1 MSRKSTLN
9 TELTEL
15 TVKQLRWI
23 VNQANGD
30 ATLAEAIEDCADA
43 ERREVEAR
51 APQRPP
57 AAVLRRMKRHA
68 VLLGVAAVAALTVVG
83 SVLAVSNAHFVGTP
97 TASRSG
103 NTLTVSGKVAGLGD
117 VEVITVTISAD
128 AACVNP
134 GSMQR
139 SFPGTL

>member
-51 APQRPP
+51 AHNDRQHRYY
-57 AAVLRRMKRHA
+57 
-68 VLLGVAAVAALTVVG
+68 
-83 SVLAVSNAHFVGTP
+83 
-97 TASRSG
+97 
-103 NTLTVSGKVAGLGD
+103 D
-117 VEVITVTISAD
+117 V
-128 AACVNP
+128 
-134 GSMQR
+134 
-139 SFPGTL
+139 

>member
-1 MSRKSTLN
+1 MN

-51 APQRPP
+51 AHNDRQQRYY
-57 AAVLRRMKRHA
+57 
-68 VLLGVAAVAALTVVG
+68 
-83 SVLAVSNAHFVGTP
+83 
-97 TASRSG
+97 
-103 NTLTVSGKVAGLGD
+103 D
-117 VEVITVTISAD
+117 V
-128 AACVNP
+128 
-134 GSMQR
+134 
-139 SFPGTL
+139 